1 MRFKLIDKIRL
12 AKQNNKERCVQQR
25 DITENI
31 YHAELSDEHKDPLIQ
46 FLHVTIRMAVKVLA
60 ILMTLVIIWG
70 VGDVIYVLYQRLMA
84 PPMYLLN
91 ISDIFETFGA
101 FLAVLIGIEIFTNI
115 TLYIRDDVIPV
126 KLVIA
131 TALMAIARKVIV
143 FDFKLLT
150 PMYLLAI
157 AAVVLALGITYWL
170 ISMKS
175 E

>member
-1 MRFKLIDKIRL
+1 M
-12 AKQNNKERCVQQR
+12 NNKK
-25 DITENI
+25 TENS
-31 YHAELSDEHKDPLIQ
+31 YHEELPYKHDDPLIQ
-46 FLHVTIRMAVKVLA
+46 FLHKTIRIAVKILA

-70 VGDVIYVLYQRLMA
+70 VGDVVFVLYQRIMS

-91 ISDIFETFGA
+91 ISDIFATFGA
-101 FLAVLIGIEIFTNI
+101 FLAVLIAIEIFTNI
-115 TLYIRDDVIPV
+115 TLYIRNDVIPV

-143 FDFKLLT
+143 FDFKVLT
-150 PMYLLAI
+150 PMYLLAT

-170 ISMKS
+170 IAIRD